1 LQNDGKNNRNVAF
14 RMEKR
19 FLKLR
24 KASLVICDIKVSVK
38 NGDRLYTIDMHLVI
52 LYGSECWVLKGQ
64 GKK

>member
-1 LQNDGKNNRNVAF
+1 
-14 RMEKR
+14 MEKR